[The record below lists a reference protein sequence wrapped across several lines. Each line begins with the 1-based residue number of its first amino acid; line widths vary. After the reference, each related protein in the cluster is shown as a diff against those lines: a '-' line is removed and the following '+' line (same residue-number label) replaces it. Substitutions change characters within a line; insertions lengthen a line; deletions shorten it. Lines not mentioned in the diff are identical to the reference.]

1 MTFHSVGKWI
11 GRALIFS
18 ALAVPAYF
26 PTHAIEPRAGMWS
39 VGGSAGII
47 GNTPNGTSFAL
58 NVYADR
64 FLDPTISFG
73 PLLQV
78 ANFEQVAPS
87 LQFKYWMDVSLPNPD
102 AKMNFQA
109 GGGFIHAEGESSY
122 IIPLGIGLDYPMDR
136 NFSLTATLL
145 LNFTHLD
152 AGLGQGTHLM
162 PSITVGL
169 RY

>member
-1 MTFHSVGKWI
+1 MRQWI
-11 GRALIFS
+11 FGSLIFS
-18 ALAVPAYF
+18 IVVMAPSH

-39 VGGSAGII
+39 VGGSLGVI
-47 GNTPNGTSFAL
+47 GNTPDGTAFAL
-58 NVYADR
+58 NVYVDR
-64 FLDPTISFG
+64 FFDPSISVG
-73 PLLQV
+73 PLLQI
-78 ANFEQVAPS
+78 ANFDLVAPS
-87 LQFKYWMDVSLPNPD
+87 LQFKYWLDVSLPNPD

-109 GGGFIHAEGESSY
+109 GGGFVHAEGETSY
-122 IIPLGIGLDYPMDR
+122 IIPLGIGLDFPMDR

-162 PSITVGL
+162 PSITVGV